1 MSSKILVVDDAV
13 ELTRFLEGSL
23 VQDGYQVLVAHTAQD
38 GLRQA
43 YHAKPDL
50 ILLDVMM
57 PGMDGWEMLARLRE
71 FSDVPVVML
80 TAVNAVDF
88 KVHGLDIGADDY
100 MTKPFEV
107 RELKARV
114 RALLRRVVS
123 PSPESGPSLTFDDG
137 RLTIMSSSY
146 TVTTHGQE
154 VDLTPIEHRL
164 LLYLARN
171 AGRVMTYEQI
181 LDNVWGP
188 GYEDSLSNV
197 KVYVRRL
204 RRKIEVD
211 PGQPCY
217 ILTQWGVGYYLA
229 AIQDR
234 GTAQPER

>member
-1 MSSKILVVDDAV
+1 MGAKILVVDDAV
-13 ELTRFLEGSL
+13 ELTKFLKGSL
-23 VQDGYQVLVAHTAQD
+23 VEEGYQVLVAHTAQE

-50 ILLDVMM
+50 VLLDVMM

-80 TAVNAVDF
+80 TAVNDVDH
-88 KVHGLDIGADDY
+88 KVRGLEIGADDY
-100 MTKPFEV
+100 LTKPFEM

-114 RALLRRVVS
+114 QAVLRRAVAS
-123 PSPESGPSLTFDDG
+123 SAQPGSSLTFDNG
-137 RLTIMSSSY
+137 RLTITPSSY
-146 TVTTHGQE
+146 TVVTHGQD
-154 VDLTPIEHRL
+154 VDLTPIEHKL

-171 AGRVMTYEQI
+171 AGCVMTYEQI

-211 PGQPCY
+211 PGEPRY
-217 ILTQWGVGYYLA
+217 ILTQWGVGYSLA
-229 AIQDR
+229 AV
-234 GTAQPER
+234 

>member
-1 MSSKILVVDDAV
+1 MGAKILVVDDAI

-23 VQDGYQVLVAHTAQD
+23 VQDGYQVLVAHTAQE

-43 YHAKPDL
+43 YHAQPDL

-71 FSDVPVVML
+71 FSDVPVIML
-80 TAVNAVDF
+80 TAIREVDF
-88 KVHGLDIGADDY
+88 KVRGLEIGADDY
-100 MTKPFEV
+100 LTKPFEM

-114 RALLRRVVS
+114 RAILRRAAPFS
-123 PSPESGPSLTFDDG
+123 GEPSSTLTFDHGHLIIAPDSF
-137 RLTIMSSSY
+137 RVIS
-146 TVTTHGQE
+146 HGQE
-154 VDLTPIEHRL
+154 IDLTPIEHRL

-171 AGRVMTYEQI
+171 AGRVLSYEQI

-204 RRKIEVD
+204 RRKIEVEPSD
-211 PGQPCY
+211 PRY
-217 ILTQWGVGYYLA
+217 ILTQWGVGYFFA
-229 AIQDR
+229 AI
-234 GTAQPER
+234 

>member
-1 MSSKILVVDDAV
+1 MGAKILVVDDAV
-13 ELTRFLEGSL
+13 ELTRFLKDSL
-23 VQDGYQVLVAHTAQD
+23 VQDGYQVLVANTAQE

-57 PGMDGWEMLARLRE
+57 PGMDGWEMLVRLRE

-80 TAVNAVDF
+80 TAVNALDF
-88 KVHGLDIGADDY
+88 KVHGLEIGADDY
-100 MTKPFEV
+100 LTKPFEM

-114 RALLRRVVS
+114 QALLRRVASS
-123 PSPESGPSLTFDDG
+123 PAEPGSSLTFDNG
-137 RLTIMSSSY
+137 NLSIVPSSY
-146 TVTTHGQE
+146 TVITHGQE
-154 VDLTPIEHRL
+154 VDLTPIEHGL

-171 AGRVMTYEQI
+171 AGRVMTYDQI

-204 RRKIEVD
+204 RRKIELE
-211 PGQPCY
+211 PGKPRY

-229 AIQDR
+229 DL
-234 GTAQPER
+234 

>member
-1 MSSKILVVDDAV
+1 MGAKILIVDDAV

-23 VQDGYQVLVAHTAQD
+23 VQDGFQVLVAHTAKE

-43 YHAKPDL
+43 YHARPDL
-50 ILLDVMM
+50 VLLDVMM

-80 TAVNAVDF
+80 TAVNEVDF
-88 KVHGLDIGADDY
+88 KVRGLEIGADDY
-100 MTKPFEV
+100 LTKPFEMK
-107 RELKARV
+107 ELKARV
-114 RALLRRVVS
+114 RAVLRRA
-123 PSPESGPSLTFDDG
+123 T
-137 RLTIMSSSY
+137 SSSGEY
-146 TVTTHGQE
+146 GSSLNFDNGQLIITPSTFRVTSQGQE
-154 VDLTPIEHRL
+154 IDLTPIEHKL

-171 AGRVMTYEQI
+171 AGRVMSYEQI

-211 PGQPCY
+211 PSKPRY

-229 AIQDR
+229 AI
-234 GTAQPER
+234 

>member
-1 MSSKILVVDDAV
+1 MGVKILVVDDAI

-23 VQDGYQVLVAHTAQD
+23 VQDGYQVLVAHTAQE

-43 YHAKPDL
+43 YHAQPDL

-57 PGMDGWEMLARLRE
+57 PGMDGWEMLTRLRE

-88 KVHGLDIGADDY
+88 KVHGLEIGADDY
-100 MTKPFEV
+100 LTKPFEM

-114 RALLRRVVS
+114 QAVLRRVAS
-123 PSPESGPSLTFDDG
+123 PSIESGSSFTFDDG
-137 RLTIMSSSY
+137 NLILTPSTF
-146 TVTTHGQE
+146 TVIARGQE

-204 RRKIEVD
+204 RRKIEVE
-211 PGQPCY
+211 PSKPRH

-229 AIQDR
+229 AI
-234 GTAQPER
+234 

>member
-1 MSSKILVVDDAV
+1 MGAKILIVDDAI

-23 VQDGYQVLVAHTAQD
+23 VEDGYQVLVANTAQE

-43 YHAKPDL
+43 YHAAPDL

-80 TAVNAVDF
+80 TAINDVDF
-88 KVHGLDIGADDY
+88 KVRGLEIGADDY
-100 MTKPFEV
+100 LTKPFEM

-114 RALLRRVVS
+114 GAVLRRAAAS
-123 PSPESGPSLTFDDG
+123 SEPGSSLTFDNG
-137 RLTIMSSSY
+137 QLIILPSIFRVIS
-146 TVTTHGQE
+146 HGQE
-154 VDLTPIEHRL
+154 IDLTPIEHRL

-171 AGRVMTYEQI
+171 AGRVMSCEQI

-204 RRKIEVD
+204 RRKIEVE
-211 PGQPCY
+211 PSEPRY
-217 ILTQWGVGYYLA
+217 LLTQWGVGYYFA
-229 AIQDR
+229 AI
-234 GTAQPER
+234 